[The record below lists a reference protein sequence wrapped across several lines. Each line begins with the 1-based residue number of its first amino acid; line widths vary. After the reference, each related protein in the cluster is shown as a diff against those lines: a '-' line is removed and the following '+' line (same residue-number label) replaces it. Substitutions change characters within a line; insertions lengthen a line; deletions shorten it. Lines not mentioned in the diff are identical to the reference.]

1 MMDNKN
7 ILLKFMEEI
16 VIELSLLS
24 EADISKL
31 ESGGYS
37 LSLKVV
43 KNKKTPIKRVE
54 INEETKNEILK
65 QFKECKT
72 REEGLQ
78 ILSKNLKNK
87 KDLTSFAKL
96 LDVSVLKQDKIDT
109 IKEKIIESTIG
120 AVLRSNAI
128 QDKVV

>member
-1 MMDNKN
+1 MDNKS

-16 VIELSLLS
+16 VIELNLLS

-31 ESGGYS
+31 EKGGYS

-43 KNKKTPIKRVE
+43 KDKKQTVNHVE
-54 INEETKNEILK
+54 INDEIKNEILSK
-65 QFKECKT
+65 FKDCKT

-78 ILSKNLKNK
+78 ILSNNLKNK

-96 LDVSVLKQDKIDT
+96 LDVSILKQDKVDT
-109 IKEKIIESTIG
+109 IKEKIIEATIG

-128 QDKVV
+128 QDKTS